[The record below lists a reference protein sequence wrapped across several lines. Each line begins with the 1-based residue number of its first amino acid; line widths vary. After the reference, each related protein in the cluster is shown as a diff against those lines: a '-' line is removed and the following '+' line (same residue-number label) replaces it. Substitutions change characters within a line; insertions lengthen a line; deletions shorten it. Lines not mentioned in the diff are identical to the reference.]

1 MNKKYKAQK
10 KALNYTQNLKSWNRG
25 TNKKLIAEPSNAMVK
40 SSRNG
45 LILT

>member
-1 MNKKYKAQK
+1 MANKFKASK
-10 KALNYTQNLKSWNRG
+10 TSLSMKENLKSWNRG
-25 TNKKLIAEPSNAMVK
+25 TKQKVIATPSNKMAK

>member
-1 MNKKYKAQK
+1 MKFVAKKQSLSYKK
-10 KALNYTQNLKSWNRG
+10 NIKSWNRG
-25 TNKKLIAEPSNAMVK
+25 TKQKIIATPSNPIAK